1 MCNNYKLKSWDE
13 LTFTDD
19 YMFKLVMSKHPKF
32 ISKLLEIILQIKV
45 KDIKF
50 HETEKNLKESY
61 DGHGIRFDLY
71 VEETENTVYDIE
83 MQVTDYGSATLAKR
97 MRFYQGVFDVD
108 SLKAGQKYNTLKKSI
123 IIFLCPFKF
132 LHGERC
138 IYTFQNYCK
147 QDTSI
152 LLPDETT
159 KIIIS
164 SKGRRTS
171 DTPKALLPILDYMN
185 GKASSNKLTQE
196 IDAAIRLEK
205 NIDEE
210 RMSYMTYEMKLQEM
224 QDVGYNKGAIET
236 TLKFIKNIMNSSHCS
251 AEEAMKILH
260 LDKSEYSRYLTM
272 L

>member
-71 VEETENTVYDIE
+71 VEDTENTIYDIE

-123 IIFLCPFKF
+123 IIFL
-132 LHGERC
+132 
-138 IYTFQNYCK
+138 
-147 QDTSI
+147 
-152 LLPDETT
+152 
-159 KIIIS
+159 
-164 SKGRRTS
+164 
-171 DTPKALLPILDYMN
+171 
-185 GKASSNKLTQE
+185 
-196 IDAAIRLEK
+196 
-205 NIDEE
+205 
-210 RMSYMTYEMKLQEM
+210 
-224 QDVGYNKGAIET
+224 
-236 TLKFIKNIMNSSHCS
+236 
-251 AEEAMKILH
+251 
-260 LDKSEYSRYLTM
+260 
-272 L
+272 